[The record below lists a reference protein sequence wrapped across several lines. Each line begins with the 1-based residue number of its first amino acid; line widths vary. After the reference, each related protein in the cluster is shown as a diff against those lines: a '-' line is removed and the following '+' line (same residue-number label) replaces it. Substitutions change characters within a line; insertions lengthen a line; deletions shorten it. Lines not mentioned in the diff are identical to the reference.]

1 MICKKKKNHI
11 YVAII
16 FTDILARKI
25 IVAIY
30 FHSKKYLQ
38 KYNDLIFAG
47 LIFPSVSLVILTE
60 NFRSTAWIFKKCNT

>member
-16 FTDILARKI
+16 FTDILARMI

-38 KYNDLIFAG
+38 KYNDLIFCWAYFS
-47 LIFPSVSLVILTE
+47 ISITSDPYWKF
-60 NFRSTAWIFKKCNT
+60 